1 MREPDW
7 ESQNPHFWQH
17 RPEVG
22 HPDWSLR
29 CGGLL
34 MSALGQDLRYGLRQ
48 LRRAPSFALTA
59 VVTLALGIGANVVAF
74 GVLNAVLLKP
84 LDVPQPARLYNIEQ
98 QKEGDNS
105 QSYPDYVDFRSRN
118 RTFSDMAVYRLEDAG
133 LSTGTATYKTWFYKV
148 SGNYFDMLGVNPLL
162 GRLLHESDEHGP
174 NSAPYV
180 VLSEQFWRQN
190 FAADRN
196 IVGAKVE
203 INKHPFTVIGVAP
216 REFHGNDLFI
226 WPDFWMPIVEG
237 EDYGTT
243 HFLEGRGNHNLW
255 ILGRLKEGVTEQQA
269 TDDLKGIARALA
281 KQYPN
286 TDDDLGARLVKPGLM
301 GDAIGGAP
309 SFITGI
315 MALAML
321 VLLAACTNLA
331 SLFAA
336 RTADR
341 GRELAIRMA
350 VGSSR
355 WHVLRQLLTEAVLVA
370 IVGGA
375 LGTVI
380 SSALLKALTRWQP
393 IAGFPIHVT
402 VSADAKV
409 YLVALLLSVGSG
421 IVFGLVPLR
430 QVWATSS
437 AQLIKSGGTGREVTR
452 RFTFREVLLG
462 VQIAL
467 CTLLVTASF
476 VALRGMQRSLHAP
489 LGFEARGAMLAV
501 TDLHMGGYGDAG
513 GVEVQKRM
521 IEEVG
526 RIPGVEAV
534 GTISE
539 IPLGTG
545 GSSTLVYRQGTMDFR
560 QSNSVFGAKYY
571 PISPGYLAAAG
582 TRLLT
587 GRDFTAHDDSKA
599 PQVAIVNV
607 QFAKTVFGT
616 AAAAVGQRFRTS
628 DKDLYEIVGV
638 VEDGKYESL
647 TEDPMAAMFFPFEQA
662 PDSDTTLVV
671 RSHLAEA
678 EIAPKIGRVLA
689 GIDPALPFGI
699 HSWTDGLALVLFPP
713 RVATACL
720 GVMGLLAA
728 MLAVT
733 GVFGLAMYSV
743 SKRIREFGIRV
754 ALGAQSRHVMR
765 SALGRPLILLIAGS
779 VAGLVLGVI
788 ASRLLALIV
797 YEATPR
803 DPVVFLGVTGTMIL
817 LGLVATWIPARRAL
831 GIDPAGLLREE

>member
-1 MREPDW
+1 MT
-7 ESQNPHFWQH
+7 
-17 RPEVG
+17 G
-22 HPDWSLR
+22 
-29 CGGLL
+29 
-34 MSALGQDLRYGLRQ
+34 LGQDLRYGVRQ
-48 LRRAPSFALTA
+48 LRRSPSFAITA

-84 LDVPQPARLYNIEQ
+84 GDVPQPARLYNVEQ
-98 QKEGDNS
+98 KNEGDNS

-118 RTFSDMAVYRLEDAG
+118 LTFSDMAVYRLEDAG
-133 LSTGTATYKTWFYKV
+133 LSTGKATYKTWYYKV

-162 GRLLHESDEHGP
+162 GRLFHESDEHGP

-180 VLSEQFWRQN
+180 VLSEPFWRRN
-190 FAADRN
+190 FGADPN
-196 IVGAKVE
+196 IAGATVE

-216 REFHGNDLFI
+216 KEFHGNDLFI
-226 WPDFWMPIVEG
+226 WPDYWMPIVEG

-243 HFLEGRGNHNLW
+243 EFLNGRGNHNLW
-255 ILGRLKEGVTEQQA
+255 VLGRLKEGVTEQQA
-269 TDDLKGIARALA
+269 TDDLRGITRELA

-286 TDDDLGARLVKPGLM
+286 TDDGLGARLVKPGLM
-301 GDAIGGAP
+301 GDVLAGPAR
-309 SFITGI
+309 SFIAGI
-315 MALAML
+315 MALALL

-331 SLFAA
+331 SVFAA

-355 WHVLRQLLTEAVLVA
+355 WHVLRQLVTEAVLVA
-370 IVGGA
+370 MIGGA
-375 LGTVI
+375 LGTLF
-380 SSALLKALTRWQP
+380 SSALLQALTRWQP

-402 VSADAKV
+402 VNADAQV
-409 YLVALLLSVGSG
+409 YFVALLLSVGSG
-421 IVFGLVPLR
+421 VVFGLVPLR

-437 AQLIKSGGTGREVTR
+437 AHLIKTGGAGTEVAR

-476 VALRGMQRSLHAP
+476 VALRGMQRSLRAP
-489 LGFEARGAMLAV
+489 LGFVPQGAMLAV
-501 TDLHMGGYGDAG
+501 TDLHMGGYKDTEA
-513 GVEVQKRM
+513 VQVQKRT

-526 RIPGVEAV
+526 QLPGVESV
-534 GTISE
+534 GTINE
-539 IPLGTG
+539 TPLGTG
-545 GSSTLVYRQGTMDFR
+545 GSTALVYRQGTSDFR

-571 PISPGYLAAAG
+571 SISPGYFAAAG
-582 TRLLT
+582 TRRLT
-587 GRDFTAHDDSKA
+587 GRAFTARDDSKA
-599 PQVAIVNV
+599 PPVAIVNER
-607 QFAKTVFGT
+607 FARSLFGT
-616 AAAAVGQRFRTS
+616 AASALGQRFRTS

-638 VEDGKYESL
+638 VEDGKYDSL
-647 TEDPMAAMFFPFEQA
+647 TEEPMAAMFFPFEQY
-662 PDSDTTLVV
+662 PDSDTTVVV
-671 RSHLAEA
+671 RSHLAES
-678 EIAPKIGRVLA
+678 ELAPKIGRVLS

-699 HSWTDGLALVLFPP
+699 YSWNSGLSLVLFPA

-720 GVMGLLAA
+720 GVMGMLAA

-733 GVFGLAMYSV
+733 GVFGLAMYSL
-743 SKRIREFGIRV
+743 SKRIRELGIRV

-779 VAGLVLGVI
+779 VAGLVLGAL
-788 ASRLLALIV
+788 ASSLLAVIV

-803 DPVVFLGVTGTMIL
+803 DPVVFVGVTATMIL

-831 GIDPAGLLREE
+831 RIDPAGLLREE

>member
-1 MREPDW
+1 MT
-7 ESQNPHFWQH
+7 
-17 RPEVG
+17 G
-22 HPDWSLR
+22 
-29 CGGLL
+29 
-34 MSALGQDLRYGLRQ
+34 LGQDLRYGVRQ
-48 LRRAPSFALTA
+48 LRRSPSFAITA

-84 LDVPQPARLYNIEQ
+84 GDVPQPARLYNVEQ
-98 QKEGDNS
+98 KNEGDNS

-133 LSTGTATYKTWFYKV
+133 LSTGKATYKTWYYKV

-162 GRLLHESDEHGP
+162 GRLFHESDEHGP

-180 VLSEQFWRQN
+180 VLSEPFWRRN
-190 FAADRN
+190 FGADPN
-196 IVGAKVE
+196 IAGATVE

-216 REFHGNDLFI
+216 KEFHGNDLFI
-226 WPDFWMPIVEG
+226 WPDYWMPIVEG

-243 HFLEGRGNHNLW
+243 EFLNGRGNHNLW
-255 ILGRLKEGVTEQQA
+255 VLGRLKEGVTEQQA
-269 TDDLKGIARALA
+269 TDDLRGITRELA

-286 TDDDLGARLVKPGLM
+286 TDDGLGARLVKPGLM
-301 GDAIGGAP
+301 GDVLAGPAR
-309 SFITGI
+309 SFIAGI
-315 MALAML
+315 MALALL

-355 WHVLRQLLTEAVLVA
+355 WHVLRQLVTEAVLVA
-370 IVGGA
+370 MIGGA
-375 LGTVI
+375 LGTLF
-380 SSALLKALTRWQP
+380 SSALLQALTRWQP

-402 VSADAKV
+402 VNADAQV
-409 YLVALLLSVGSG
+409 YFVALLLSVGSG
-421 IVFGLVPLR
+421 VVFGLVPLR

-437 AQLIKSGGTGREVTR
+437 AHLIKTGGAGTEVAR

-476 VALRGMQRSLHAP
+476 VALSGMQRSLRAP
-489 LGFEARGAMLAV
+489 LGFVPQGAMLAV
-501 TDLHMGGYGDAG
+501 TDLHMGGYKDTEA
-513 GVEVQKRM
+513 VQVQKRT

-526 RIPGVEAV
+526 QLPGVESV
-534 GTISE
+534 GTINE
-539 IPLGTG
+539 TPLGTG
-545 GSSTLVYRQGTMDFR
+545 GSTALVYRQGTSDFR

-571 PISPGYLAAAG
+571 SISPGYFAAAG
-582 TRLLT
+582 TRRLT
-587 GRDFTAHDDSKA
+587 GRAFTARDDSKA
-599 PQVAIVNV
+599 PPVAIVNER
-607 QFAKTVFGT
+607 FARSLFGT
-616 AAAAVGQRFRTS
+616 AASALGQRFRTS

-638 VEDGKYESL
+638 VEDGKYDSL
-647 TEDPMAAMFFPFEQA
+647 TEEPMAAMFFPFEQY
-662 PDSDTTLVV
+662 PDSDTTVVV
-671 RSHLAEA
+671 RSHLAES
-678 EIAPKIGRVLA
+678 ELAPKIGRVLS

-699 HSWTDGLALVLFPP
+699 YSWNSGLSLVLFPA

-720 GVMGLLAA
+720 GVMGMLAA

-733 GVFGLAMYSV
+733 GVFGLAMYSL
-743 SKRIREFGIRV
+743 SKRIRELGIRV

-779 VAGLVLGVI
+779 VAGLVLGEL
-788 ASRLLALIV
+788 ASSLLAVIV
-797 YEATPR
+797 YEARPR
-803 DPVVFLGVTGTMIL
+803 DPVVFVGVTATMIL

-831 GIDPAGLLREE
+831 RIDPAGLLREE

>member
-1 MREPDW
+1 
-7 ESQNPHFWQH
+7 
-17 RPEVG
+17 
-22 HPDWSLR
+22 
-29 CGGLL
+29 
-34 MSALGQDLRYGLRQ
+34 MSGLGQDLRYGMRQ
-48 LRRAPSFALTA
+48 LRRAPSFAFTA
-59 VVTLALGIGANVVAF
+59 MVTLALGIGANVVAF

-84 LDVPQPARLYNIEQ
+84 LDVPQPAGLYYIVRQEM
-98 QKEGDNS
+98 GYDN

-118 RTFSDMAVYRLEDAG
+118 RTFTDMAVHRLDDAG
-133 LSTGTATYKTWFYKV
+133 LSTGNATYKTWFYKV
-148 SGNYFDMLGVNPLL
+148 SGNYFDLLGVNPLV
-162 GRLLHESDEHGP
+162 GRLFHESDEHGP

-190 FAADRN
+190 FGADPK
-196 IVGAKVE
+196 IAGTTVE
-203 INKHPFTVIGVAP
+203 VNKHPYTVIGVAP
-216 REFHGNDLFI
+216 KEFHGTDRFI

-243 HFLEGRGNHNLW
+243 QFLNSRGNHNLW
-255 ILGRLKEGVTEQQA
+255 IIGKVKPGVTEQQA
-269 TDDLKGIARALA
+269 TDDLNGIGRDLA

-286 TDDDLGARLVKPGLM
+286 TDDGLTARLLTPGFM
-301 GDAIGGAP
+301 GDALSDAR
-309 SFITGI
+309 SFIAGI
-315 MALAML
+315 MALAGL

-370 IVGGA
+370 VVGGA
-375 LGTVI
+375 LGTLF
-380 SSALLKALTRWQP
+380 SSFLLKALTRWQP
-393 IAGFPIHVT
+393 IAGFPVHVT
-402 VSADAKV
+402 VDADARV

-421 IVFGLVPLR
+421 MVFGLVPLR
-430 QVWATSS
+430 QVWTTSS
-437 AQLIKSGGTGREVTR
+437 AQLIKTGGAGTEVAR

-462 VQIAL
+462 FQIAL

-476 VALRGMQRSLHAP
+476 VALRGMQKSLHAP
-489 LGFEARGAMLAV
+489 LGFDPRGATLAV
-501 TDLHMGGYGDAG
+501 TDLHMGGYKDAE
-513 GVEVQKRM
+513 GVQVQKRM
-521 IEEVG
+521 IDEVG
-526 RIPGVEAV
+526 QIPGVEAV
-534 GTISE
+534 GTIDE
-539 IPLGTG
+539 TPLGTG
-545 GSSTLVYRQGTMDFR
+545 GSSTLVYRQGTTDFR
-560 QSNSVFGAKYY
+560 QSNSAFGAKYY
-571 PISPGYLAAAG
+571 SISPGYLAAAG
-582 TRLLT
+582 TRLFT

-599 PQVAIVNV
+599 PQVAIVNE
-607 QFAKTVFGT
+607 QFAKKLFGT
-616 AAAAVGQRFRTS
+616 AASAVGRRFQTGP
-628 DKDLYEIVGV
+628 KDLYEVVGV
-638 VEDGKYESL
+638 VEDGKYETL
-647 TEDPMAAMFFPFEQA
+647 TEDSMGAMFFPSEQS

-699 HSWTDGLALVLFPP
+699 YSWTDGLAIVLFPA

-754 ALGAQSRHVMR
+754 ALGAQARHVMR
-765 SALGRPLILLIAGS
+765 SALGRPLILLITGS
-779 VAGLVLGVI
+779 LAGLVLGVV

-803 DPVVFLGVTGTMIL
+803 DPVVFLGVTATMIL
-817 LGLVATWIPARRAL
+817 LGLMATWIPARRAL